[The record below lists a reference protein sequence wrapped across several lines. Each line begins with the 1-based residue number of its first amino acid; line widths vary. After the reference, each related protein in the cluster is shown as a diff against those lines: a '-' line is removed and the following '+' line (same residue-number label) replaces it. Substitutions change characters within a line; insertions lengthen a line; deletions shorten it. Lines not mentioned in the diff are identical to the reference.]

1 METVFITAGL
11 LLATLIVVAN
21 YMVKG
26 IGGMAKPLRQVGLF
40 LLNKAPAGLI
50 DLFNDK
56 AGSGTKTWMRFG
68 MAWFFMAALSMFLGI
83 WHRYDPTALNS
94 LSSVGWSYDDGS
106 MLTDYTAIFFST
118 ALNYLLIGAALIA
131 VSRSS
136 NGRLAS
142 EASASMVAV
151 LLTASTTVV
160 LLLPAV
166 FSHRCFEWRRSAG
179 NNPEHLPAFGRSN
192 ASHCTSHQR
201 LHHHWRT
208 GTRRS
213 VPYHMVP
220 RSCFGCENREHVL
233 GFLWRRC
240 RFNSNSLVG

>member
-11 LLATLIVVAN
+11 LLVTLTLVAN
-21 YMVKG
+21 YMVQG
-26 IGGMAKPLRQVGLF
+26 IGGMASPLRQVGLF

-68 MAWFFMAALSMFLGI
+68 MAWFFMAALGMFLGI

-94 LSSVGWSYDDGS
+94 LASVGWSYDDGS

-118 ALNYLLIGAALIA
+118 ALNYLLIGAALVA

-136 NGRLAS
+136 KGRLAS

-151 LLTASTTVV
+151 LLTVSTIVV

-166 FSHRCFEWRRSAG
+166 FSFI
-179 NNPEHLPAFGRSN
+179 NIDN
-192 ASHCTSHQR
+192 
-201 LHHHWRT
+201 
-208 GTRRS
+208 GT
-213 VPYHMVP
+213 
-220 RSCFGCENREHVL
+220 EVL
-233 GFLWRRC
+233 ETIRNISML
-240 RFNSNSLVG
+240 LVGAMLHLALLINVFITFGER